1 MDFKELK
8 GVSGRSTLF
17 LTSKNEVKKMAAN
30 QLLNAFKCIECVDS
44 ESGVSGGQ
52 PYGLLETKEGCIFR
66 TSQFKKN
73 EDFISIENG
82 FVKECDSEWYD
93 IAYIYI
99 RLNGIIYDGWSEKRY
114 FPRKLYND
122 IVKLIQHFEK
132 NSITRTK
139 QLEDCVARIMN
150 DVTL

>member
-1 MDFKELK
+1 M
-8 GVSGRSTLF
+8 
-17 LTSKNEVKKMAAN
+17 
-30 QLLNAFKCIECVDS
+30 
-44 ESGVSGGQ
+44 
-52 PYGLLETKEGCIFR
+52 
-66 TSQFKKN
+66 
-73 EDFISIENG
+73 
-82 FVKECDSEWYD
+82 KECDSEWYD

-99 RLNGIIYDGWSEKRY
+99 RINGIIYDGWSEKRY